1 MLSIYC
7 LSKILVE
14 WHVLRLHFAKSG
26 NPTKEEIHIEN
37 VYQTELWLCS
47 PVLGLHLEAESASF
61 LGVLRTMAT
70 SGAVPNLHVRPE
82 HFSHLSTVLMFT
94 AGRQNTEMFGR
105 AAWLSPGSLASH
117 GHSLPAR
124 PVLGQR
130 LPLSSLIC
138 EAPALPTPPPD
149 PHILSHQT
157 WDTLLDSS
165 RMQPMSGR
173 ALHSVRFLALDS
185 HGRTVVLL
193 QSADKAQASPDFYL
207 VSVM

>member
-7 LSKILVE
+7 LSKIPVE
-14 WHVLRLHFAKSG
+14 WHVLHLHLAKSG

-37 VYQTELWLCS
+37 VYQTELWLRS
-47 PVLGLHLEAESASF
+47 PVLSLHLEAESASF
-61 LGVLRTMAT
+61 LGVLRTTAT

-105 AAWLSPGSLASH
+105 AAQLSPGSLASH
-117 GHSLPAR
+117 GHRFPAR
-124 PVLGQR
+124 PVLGQC

-138 EAPALPTPPPD
+138 EAPAPPD
-149 PHILSHQT
+149 PLPPDLGHATSFFRDAAGVWT
-157 WDTLLDSS
+157 CFAFCS
-165 RMQPMSGR
+165 
-173 ALHSVRFLALDS
+173 FLGPGLPV
-185 HGRTVVLL
+185 RTVVLL

>member
-7 LSKILVE
+7 LSEIPVE

-105 AAWLSPGSLASH
+105 AARLSPGSLASH

-138 EAPALPTPPPD
+138 EAPALPTPPRPSHPLPPD
-149 PHILSHQT
+149 LGHATRLFKDAAHVWTRFAFCSFLGPGLPWTYSCFT
-157 WDTLLDSS
+157 
-165 RMQPMSGR
+165 
-173 ALHSVRFLALDS
+173 SVC
-185 HGRTVVLL
+185 
-193 QSADKAQASPDFYL
+193 
-207 VSVM
+207 